1 MVLNK
6 ESDSMSANE
15 YLKAQK
21 LGEKRYQAAVAKNE
35 YPYLP
40 VLDEIISPSDTVGEV
55 NLGLQTISLD
65 RVVGT
70 ATAART
76 TAFASNFMPIL
87 DYHTEFGAKW
97 SALCASHIE
106 EGIHDPIKVYEYMNK
121 FYVIEGNKRVSVLK
135 YFGAD
140 SVPAMVTRKIPRKND
155 SIENK
160 VYYEFMDFHKQTGI
174 NYVHFS
180 QTGGYDK
187 LREFIGLD
195 NDRELSDDERL
206 DFNSAHLA
214 FERAYLAKKG
224 SEELTITID
233 DAMLVFLN
241 VYGYEALKKMSAA
254 EVKDS
259 VEKVWTEIVLSS
271 KKKEQVV
278 LPKLDP
284 VEPKKSI
291 LGLVIKPAAPSNL
304 KVAFV
309 YDKTPAS
316 SVWTYCHELGRLDMQ
331 NKLGDAVD
339 SSTFCNVDTQA
350 KLVECLNKLVDEK
363 YDVIFTTG
371 PEMLPEALKVAVL
384 HPDIK
389 ILNCSLSLAN
399 SHVRTYYARMYEVK
413 FITGMIAGSLCADG
427 QIGYVADYPIFGT
440 TANINAFA
448 IGARMVNPRAKIYLQ
463 WTKVKGANPQKFF
476 EKNGITYIS
485 DRDMIMPDDASR
497 NFGLYHYD
505 QNGDVVNL
513 AMPFYNWGAFY
524 ERILR
529 SILDGNWKQE
539 EKSETANA
547 VSYWWG
553 MSAGIVDVICSKHLP
568 AGTQKLIS
576 VMTNLIREGAITPFS
591 GKLTSQNGVVRN
603 EDDGAMLHEDIL
615 KMDWLAENIVGM
627 LPTAEDLVDEARTV
641 VALQGVDTPESLELK
656 SVPDVK

>member
-1 MVLNK
+1 
-6 ESDSMSANE
+6 MSANE

-241 VYGYEALKKMSAA
+241 VYGYKALKKMSAA

>member
-1 MVLNK
+1 
-6 ESDSMSANE
+6 MSANE

-195 NDRELSDDERL
+195 NEREFSDDERL

-224 SEELTITID
+224 SEDLTITID

-241 VYGYEALKKMSAA
+241 VYGYEALKKMSSA

-309 YDKTPAS
+309 YDKSPAN

-463 WTKVKGANPQKFF
+463 WTKVKDANPQKFF

>member
-1 MVLNK
+1 
-6 ESDSMSANE
+6 MSANE
-15 YLKAQK
+15 YLRAQK

-476 EKNGITYIS
+476 EKNGIAYIS

>member
-1 MVLNK
+1 
-6 ESDSMSANE
+6 MSANE
-15 YLKAQK
+15 YLRAQK

-195 NDRELSDDERL
+195 NEREFSDDERL

-241 VYGYEALKKMSAA
+241 VYGYDALKKMSAT

-309 YDKTPAS
+309 YDKSPAN

-339 SSTFCNVDTQA
+339 SSTFCNVDTQV

-384 HPDIK
+384 HPEIK

-463 WTKVKGANPQKFF
+463 WTKVKDANPQKFF

>member
-1 MVLNK
+1 
-6 ESDSMSANE
+6 MSANE

-476 EKNGITYIS
+476 EKNGIAYIS

>member
-1 MVLNK
+1 
-6 ESDSMSANE
+6 MSANE

-87 DYHTEFGAKW
+87 DFHTEFGAKW

-140 SVPAMVTRKIPRKND
+140 SVPAMVTRKIPRRND

-195 NDRELSDDERL
+195 KDGEFSDDERL

-224 SEELTITID
+224 SEDLTITVD

-241 VYGYEALKKMSAA
+241 VYGYDALKKMSTT

-271 KKKEQVV
+271 RKKEQVV

-291 LGLVIKPAAPSNL
+291 LDLVIKPSTPSNL

-309 YDKTPAS
+309 YDKSPAN

-331 NKLGDAVD
+331 NKLGDAID
-339 SSTFCNVDTQA
+339 SRTFCNVDTQT
-350 KLVECLNKLVDEK
+350 KLVECLNKLVEEK

-463 WTKVKGANPQKFF
+463 WTKVKDANPQKFF

-615 KMDWLAENIVGM
+615 KMDWLAENVVGM
-627 LPTAEDLVDEARTV
+627 LPTAEDLMDEAKTV

>member
-1 MVLNK
+1 
-6 ESDSMSANE
+6 MSANE

-241 VYGYEALKKMSAA
+241 VYGYETLKKMSAA

-448 IGARMVNPRAKIYLQ
+448 IGARMVNPRSKIYLQ

-529 SILDGNWKQE
+529 SILDGNWKQD

>member
-1 MVLNK
+1 
-6 ESDSMSANE
+6 MSANE

-241 VYGYEALKKMSAA
+241 VYGYEALKKMSSA

-339 SSTFCNVDTQA
+339 SRTFCNVDTQA

>member
-1 MVLNK
+1 
-6 ESDSMSANE
+6 MSANE

-87 DYHTEFGAKW
+87 DFHTEFGAKW

-140 SVPAMVTRKIPRKND
+140 SVPAMVTRKIPRRND

-195 NDRELSDDERL
+195 KDREFSDDERL

-224 SEELTITID
+224 SEDLTITVD

-241 VYGYEALKKMSAA
+241 VYGYDALKKMSTT

-271 KKKEQVV
+271 RKKEQVV

-291 LGLVIKPAAPSNL
+291 LDLVIKPSTPSNL

-309 YDKTPAS
+309 YDKSPAN

-331 NKLGDAVD
+331 NKLGDAID
-339 SSTFCNVDTQA
+339 SRTFCNVDTQT
-350 KLVECLNKLVDEK
+350 KLVECLNKLVEEK

-384 HPDIK
+384 HPEIK

-463 WTKVKGANPQKFF
+463 WTKVKDANPQKFF

-615 KMDWLAENIVGM
+615 KMDWLAENVVGM
-627 LPTAEDLVDEARTV
+627 LPTAEDLMDEAKTV

>member
-1 MVLNK
+1 
-6 ESDSMSANE
+6 MSANE

-140 SVPAMVTRKIPRKND
+140 SVPALVTRKIPRKND

>member
-1 MVLNK
+1 
-6 ESDSMSANE
+6 MSANE

-241 VYGYEALKKMSAA
+241 VYGYETLKKMSAA

-448 IGARMVNPRAKIYLQ
+448 IGARMVNPRSKIYLQ

-529 SILDGNWKQE
+529 SILDGNWKQD

-576 VMTNLIREGAITPFS
+576 VMTNLIREGTITPFS

>member
-1 MVLNK
+1 
-6 ESDSMSANE
+6 MSANE

-87 DYHTEFGAKW
+87 DFHTEFGAKW

-140 SVPAMVTRKIPRKND
+140 SVPAMVTRKIPRRND

-195 NDRELSDDERL
+195 KDGEFSDDERL

-224 SEELTITID
+224 SEDLTITVD

-241 VYGYEALKKMSAA
+241 VYGYDALKKMSTT

-271 KKKEQVV
+271 RKKEQVV

-291 LGLVIKPAAPSNL
+291 LDLVIKPSTPSNL

-309 YDKTPAS
+309 YDKSPAN

-331 NKLGDAVD
+331 NKLGDAID
-339 SSTFCNVDTQA
+339 SRTFCNVDTQT
-350 KLVECLNKLVDEK
+350 KLVECLNKLVEEK

-384 HPDIK
+384 HPEIK

-463 WTKVKGANPQKFF
+463 WTKVKDANPQKFF

-497 NFGLYHYD
+497 NFGLYHYN

-615 KMDWLAENIVGM
+615 KMDWLAENVVGM
-627 LPTAEDLVDEARTV
+627 LPTAEDLMDEAKTV

>member
-1 MVLNK
+1 
-6 ESDSMSANE
+6 MSANE
-15 YLKAQK
+15 HLKAQK

-87 DYHTEFGAKW
+87 DYHTEFGMKW
-97 SALCASHIE
+97 AALCESHIE

-121 FYVIEGNKRVSVLK
+121 FYVVEGNKRVSVLK

-140 SVPAMVTRKIPRKND
+140 SVPAMVTRKIPRKTD
-155 SIENK
+155 SLENK
-160 VYYEFMDFHKQTGI
+160 IYFEFIDFHKQTGI
-174 NYVHFS
+174 NYVYFS
-180 QTGGYDK
+180 QLGGYDK
-187 LREFIGLD
+187 LRECIGITKD
-195 NDRELSDDERL
+195 SNFTEDERL

-214 FERAYLAKKG
+214 FEKAYLAKKG
-224 SEELTITID
+224 SEDLTITVD

-241 VYGYEALKKMSAA
+241 VYGYESLKQMSAA
-254 EVKDS
+254 QVKDS
-259 VEKVWTEIVLSS
+259 VDKIWNEIILVNT
-271 KKKEQVV
+271 KKDQTV

-291 LGLVIKPAAPSNL
+291 LDMVIRPSGPSNL

-309 YDKTPAS
+309 YDKTPAN
-316 SVWTYCHELGRLDMQ
+316 SVWTYSHELGRMDME
-331 NKLGDAVD
+331 NKLGDSVD
-339 SSTFCNVDTQA
+339 SRTFCNVDTQT
-350 KLVECLNKLVDEK
+350 KLVECLNRLVDEK

-384 HPDIK
+384 HPEIK

-413 FITGMIAGSLCADG
+413 FLTGMIAGSLCADG

-463 WTKVKGANPQKFF
+463 WTKVKGADPQKFF

-505 QNGDVVNL
+505 QNGEVVNL

-524 ERILR
+524 ERILKIGR
-529 SILDGNWKQE
+529 AS
-539 EKSETANA
+539 
-547 VSYWWG
+547 
-553 MSAGIVDVICSKHLP
+553 C
-568 AGTQKLIS
+568 
-576 VMTNLIREGAITPFS
+576 RER
-591 GKLTSQNGVVRN
+591 V
-603 EDDGAMLHEDIL
+603 
-615 KMDWLAENIVGM
+615 
-627 LPTAEDLVDEARTV
+627 
-641 VALQGVDTPESLELK
+641 
-656 SVPDVK
+656 

>member
-1 MVLNK
+1 
-6 ESDSMSANE
+6 MSANE

-448 IGARMVNPRAKIYLQ
+448 IGARMVNPRAKIYLP

>member
-1 MVLNK
+1 
-6 ESDSMSANE
+6 MSANE

-371 PEMLPEALKVAVL
+371 PEMLPEAFKVAVL

>member
-1 MVLNK
+1 
-6 ESDSMSANE
+6 MSANE

-21 LGEKRYQAAVAKNE
+21 LGEKRYQAAIAKNE

>member
-1 MVLNK
+1 
-6 ESDSMSANE
+6 MSANE

-241 VYGYEALKKMSAA
+241 VYGYEALKKMSSA

-371 PEMLPEALKVAVL
+371 PEMLPEALKMAVL

>member
-1 MVLNK
+1 
-6 ESDSMSANE
+6 MSANE

-21 LGEKRYQAAVAKNE
+21 LGEKRCQAAVAKNE

-140 SVPAMVTRKIPRKND
+140 SVPAMVTRKIPRRND

-195 NDRELSDDERL
+195 KDGEFSDDERL

-224 SEELTITID
+224 SEDLTITVD

-241 VYGYEALKKMSAA
+241 VYGYDALKKMSTT

-271 KKKEQVV
+271 RKKEQVV

-291 LGLVIKPAAPSNL
+291 LDLVIKPSTPSNL

-309 YDKTPAS
+309 YDKSPAN

-331 NKLGDAVD
+331 NKLGDAID
-339 SSTFCNVDTQA
+339 SRTFCNVDTQT
-350 KLVECLNKLVDEK
+350 KLVECLNKLVEEK

-384 HPDIK
+384 HPEIK

-463 WTKVKGANPQKFF
+463 WTKVKDANPQKFF

-615 KMDWLAENIVGM
+615 KMDWLAENVVGM
-627 LPTAEDLVDEARTV
+627 LPTAEDLMDEAKTV

>member
-1 MVLNK
+1 
-6 ESDSMSANE
+6 MSANE

-195 NDRELSDDERL
+195 NEREFSDDERL

-224 SEELTITID
+224 SEDLTITID

-241 VYGYEALKKMSAA
+241 VYGYEALKKMSSA

-309 YDKTPAS
+309 YDKSPAN

-384 HPDIK
+384 HPEIK

-463 WTKVKGANPQKFF
+463 WTKVKDANPQKFF

>member
-1 MVLNK
+1 
-6 ESDSMSANE
+6 MSANE

-195 NDRELSDDERL
+195 NEREFSDDERL

-224 SEELTITID
+224 SEDLTITID

-627 LPTAEDLVDEARTV
+627 LPTADDLVDEARTV

>member
-1 MVLNK
+1 
-6 ESDSMSANE
+6 MSANE

-291 LGLVIKPAAPSNL
+291 LGLVIKPVAPSNL

>member
-1 MVLNK
+1 
-6 ESDSMSANE
+6 MSANE

-224 SEELTITID
+224 SEELTITVD

-339 SSTFCNVDTQA
+339 SRTFCNVDTQA

>member
-1 MVLNK
+1 
-6 ESDSMSANE
+6 MSANE

-241 VYGYEALKKMSAA
+241 VYGYEALKKMSSA

>member
-1 MVLNK
+1 
-6 ESDSMSANE
+6 MSANE

-214 FERAYLAKKG
+214 FERAYQAKKG

>member
-1 MVLNK
+1 
-6 ESDSMSANE
+6 MSANE

-140 SVPAMVTRKIPRKND
+140 SVPAMVTRKIPRRND

-195 NDRELSDDERL
+195 KDGEFSDDERL

-224 SEELTITID
+224 SEDLTITVD

-241 VYGYEALKKMSAA
+241 VYGYDALKKMSTT

-271 KKKEQVV
+271 RKKEQVV

-291 LGLVIKPAAPSNL
+291 LDLVIKPSTPSNL

-309 YDKTPAS
+309 YDKSPAN

-331 NKLGDAVD
+331 NKLGDAID
-339 SSTFCNVDTQA
+339 SRTFCNVDTQT
-350 KLVECLNKLVDEK
+350 KLVECLNKLVEEK

-463 WTKVKGANPQKFF
+463 WTKVKDANPQKFF

-615 KMDWLAENIVGM
+615 KMDWLAENVVGM
-627 LPTAEDLVDEARTV
+627 LPTAEDLMDEAKTV

>member
-1 MVLNK
+1 
-6 ESDSMSANE
+6 MSANE

-627 LPTAEDLVDEARTV
+627 LPTADDLVDEARTV

>member
-1 MVLNK
+1 
-6 ESDSMSANE
+6 MSANE

>member
-1 MVLNK
+1 
-6 ESDSMSANE
+6 MSANE

-21 LGEKRYQAAVAKNE
+21 LGEKRFQAAVAKNE

-87 DYHTEFGAKW
+87 DYHTEFGTKW

-195 NDRELSDDERL
+195 NEREFSDDERL

-241 VYGYEALKKMSAA
+241 VYGYEALKKMSSA

-309 YDKTPAS
+309 YDKSPAN

-384 HPDIK
+384 HPEIK

-463 WTKVKGANPQKFF
+463 WTKVKDANPQKFF

>member
-1 MVLNK
+1 
-6 ESDSMSANE
+6 MSANE

-140 SVPAMVTRKIPRKND
+140 SVPAMVTRKIPRRND

-195 NDRELSDDERL
+195 KDGEFSDDERL

-224 SEELTITID
+224 SEDLTITVD

-241 VYGYEALKKMSAA
+241 VYGYDALKKMSTT

-271 KKKEQVV
+271 RKKEQVV

-291 LGLVIKPAAPSNL
+291 LDLVIKPSTPSNL

-309 YDKTPAS
+309 YDKSPAN

-331 NKLGDAVD
+331 NKLGDAID
-339 SSTFCNVDTQA
+339 SRTFCNVDTQT
-350 KLVECLNKLVDEK
+350 KLVECLNKLVEEK

-384 HPDIK
+384 HPEIK

-463 WTKVKGANPQKFF
+463 WTKVKDANPQKFF

-615 KMDWLAENIVGM
+615 KMDWLAENVVGM
-627 LPTAEDLVDEARTV
+627 LPTAEDLMDEAKTV

>member
-1 MVLNK
+1 
-6 ESDSMSANE
+6 MSANE

-241 VYGYEALKKMSAA
+241 VYGYETLKKMSAA

-384 HPDIK
+384 HPEIK

>member
-1 MVLNK
+1 M
-6 ESDSMSANE
+6 
-15 YLKAQK
+15 
-21 LGEKRYQAAVAKNE
+21 
-35 YPYLP
+35 
-40 VLDEIISPSDTVGEV
+40 DEIISPSDTVGEV

-87 DYHTEFGAKW
+87 DYHTEFGMKW
-97 SALCASHIE
+97 TALCESHIE

-121 FYVIEGNKRVSVLK
+121 FYVVEGNKRVSVLK

-140 SVPAMVTRKIPRKND
+140 SVPAMVTRKIPRRTD
-155 SIENK
+155 SLENK
-160 VYYEFMDFHKQTGI
+160 IYFEFIDFHKQTGI
-174 NYVHFS
+174 NYVYFS
-180 QTGGYDK
+180 QLGGYDK
-187 LREFIGLD
+187 LREFIGITKD
-195 NDRELSDDERL
+195 AVFTEDERL

-214 FERAYLAKKG
+214 FEKAYLAKKG
-224 SEELTITID
+224 NEELTITVD

-241 VYGYEALKKMSAA
+241 VYGYEALKNMTTSQ
-254 EVKDS
+254 VKDS
-259 VEKVWTEIVLSS
+259 VDKVWNEIVLTNE
-271 KKKEQVV
+271 KKDKTV

-291 LGLVIKPAAPSNL
+291 LDRVIKPSGPSNL

-309 YDKTPAS
+309 YDKSPAN
-316 SVWTYCHELGRLDMQ
+316 SVWTYSHELGRMDME
-331 NKLGDAVD
+331 NKLGDSVD
-339 SSTFCNVDTQA
+339 SRTFCNVDTPA
-350 KLVECLNKLVDEK
+350 KLTECLGRLVDEK

-371 PEMLPEALKVAVL
+371 PEMLPEALKTAVL
-384 HPDIK
+384 HPEIK

-413 FITGMIAGSLCADG
+413 FLTGMIAGSLCADG

-463 WTKVKGANPQKFF
+463 WTKVKNADPQKFF
-476 EKNGITYIS
+476 ERNGITYIS

-505 QNGDVVNL
+505 QNGEVVNL

-529 SILDGNWKQE
+529 SILEGNWKQE
-539 EKSETANA
+539 EKNETSNA
-547 VSYWWG
+547 ISYWWG
-553 MSAGIVDVICSKHLP
+553 MSAGIVDVICSKHL
-568 AGTQKLIS
+568 
-576 VMTNLIREGAITPFS
+576 
-591 GKLTSQNGVVRN
+591 
-603 EDDGAMLHEDIL
+603 
-615 KMDWLAENIVGM
+615 AEHRSSYR
-627 LPTAEDLVDEARTV
+627 L
-641 VALQGVDTPESLELK
+641 
-656 SVPDVK
+656 

>member
-1 MVLNK
+1 
-6 ESDSMSANE
+6 MSANE

-224 SEELTITID
+224 SEDLTITID

-241 VYGYEALKKMSAA
+241 VYGYEALKKMTAA

-309 YDKTPAS
+309 YDKSPAN

>member
-1 MVLNK
+1 
-6 ESDSMSANE
+6 MSANE

-271 KKKEQVV
+271 KKKEQAV

>member
-1 MVLNK
+1 
-6 ESDSMSANE
+6 MSANE

-97 SALCASHIE
+97 SVLCASHIE

>member
-1 MVLNK
+1 
-6 ESDSMSANE
+6 MSANE

-339 SSTFCNVDTQA
+339 SRTFCNVDTQA

-603 EDDGAMLHEDIL
+603 EDDGAMLH
-615 KMDWLAENIVGM
+615 
-627 LPTAEDLVDEARTV
+627 P
-641 VALQGVDTPESLELK
+641 
-656 SVPDVK
+656 

>member
-1 MVLNK
+1 
-6 ESDSMSANE
+6 MSANE

-87 DYHTEFGAKW
+87 DFHTEFGAKW

-140 SVPAMVTRKIPRKND
+140 SVPAMVTRKIPRRND

-195 NDRELSDDERL
+195 KDGEFSDDERL

-224 SEELTITID
+224 SEDLTITVD

-241 VYGYEALKKMSAA
+241 VYGYDALKKMSTT

-271 KKKEQVV
+271 RKKEQVV

-291 LGLVIKPAAPSNL
+291 LDLVIKPSTPSNL

-309 YDKTPAS
+309 YDKSPAN

-331 NKLGDAVD
+331 NKLGDAID
-339 SSTFCNVDTQA
+339 SRTFCNVDTQT
-350 KLVECLNKLVDEK
+350 KLVECLNKLVEEK

-384 HPDIK
+384 HPEIK

-463 WTKVKGANPQKFF
+463 WTKVKDANPQKFF

-505 QNGDVVNL
+505 KNGDVVNL

-615 KMDWLAENIVGM
+615 KMDWLAENVVGM
-627 LPTAEDLVDEARTV
+627 LPTAEDLMDEAKTV

>member
-1 MVLNK
+1 
-6 ESDSMSANE
+6 MSANE

-21 LGEKRYQAAVAKNE
+21 LGEKRFQAAVAKNE